1 MRISDVSSDVCSS
14 DLEQLS
20 LWGERVGV
28 PVVARESGADPA
40 AVAYEALERA
50 RAEGADVLLIDTA
63 GRLHNKADLMAELSK
78 IVRVLKKLDHEAPH
92 DVLLVLV
99 ATTGQNAHAQV
110 ETFKQLVDVSGLVV
124 TKLDGSA
131 RGGVIVGLA
140 HRFGLPI

>member
-20 LWGERVGV
+20 LWGARVGV

-63 GRLHNKADLMAELSK
+63 GRLHNKADLMAEPRK
-78 IVRVLKKLDHEAPH
+78 IVRVLKKLDQDRKSVGE
-92 DVLLVLV
+92 
-99 ATTGQNAHAQV
+99 G
-110 ETFKQLVDVSGLVV
+110 KSWSGRVDI
-124 TKLDGSA
+124 
-131 RGGVIVGLA
+131 GGGRNIKKKN
-140 HRFGLPI
+140 